1 VNNSPLGNTGANEGG
16 SLAFGMEHGWN
27 RVPATLAN
35 DDNDLALAVLIAGE
49 AAVDTIFLEVGGFDV
64 AAIDFRFLAFTA
76 DNAAFHLFRHRFAQL
91 VQQAELKRAD
101 LTYEDLAERLKKH
114 GFKETKA
121 SIANKL
127 ARATMPAAFFLAC
140 LAALEL
146 EGVALEEI

>member
-1 VNNSPLGNTGANEGG
+1 
-16 SLAFGMEHGWN
+16 M
-27 RVPATLAN
+27 
-35 DDNDLALAVLIAGE
+35 ALAKTEDEWAE
-49 AAVDTIFLEVGGFDV
+49 RAA
-64 AAIDFRFLAFTA
+64 
-76 DNAAFHLFRHRFAQL
+76 RHIK
-91 VQQAELKRAD
+91 AELKRAD

-146 EGVALEEI
+146 EGVVLDDI